1 MPSEIEVQEIC
12 SPITGPL
19 GFDAATFR
27 FFARDEVIAV
37 QGDFGFCLVFWSPGT
52 KTIAEPGHARFELWK
67 AEFFPNFFRPLHEL
81 FSG

>member
-27 FFARDEVIAV
+27 FFARDEVIAA
-37 QGDFGFCLVFWSPGT
+37 QGDFGFCFVFWSPGT
-52 KTIAEPGHARFELWK
+52 
-67 AEFFPNFFRPLHEL
+67 
-81 FSG
+81 